1 MIMKVSSI
9 VDDVLEEYCGSRWGV
24 VSECPSLKLRTW
36 GSSVAIL
43 EFIPSGSNRSSKAG
57 ALAAESE
64 HKMKHAPPT
73 KEMDIDAG
81 GGRSS
86 ALAATKAA
94 RIEEKGEL
102 KKEKLS
108 GMTTFDGVWRA
119 LNDSCHLS
127 EASRGCELLVIA
139 CRAPLHVTAMEDK
152 EMSAK
157 VTSLLA
163 RVFKWEHKRDA
174 SSSSMEGG
182 STRVRQAIFTVNG
195 ERMATKAQLQLDGK
209 LQSLKQLTCGPL
221 SGAPGNLQHRDDESL
236 SFLLPSA
243 HSPPILMTAEATE
256 ESLHSTRSIMDAHA
270 LAEVEK
276 LENGE
281 IYNFVFIHY
290 FMTEYFTNLI
300 TLFILMK
307 DPLRWPKKL
316 SDHVYKYTAFE
327 SHNSV
332 VTSVANYISIG
343 TNHDGAW
350 ETMHATASPG
360 VTARLLMGPIL
371 GSVTSTSCII
381 MLEVDHG
388 TTCRAVLQNVLDP
401 TDIHEGNACF
411 DARTPNSI
419 TVTNLKPLCRYAYIV
434 HGTCQE
440 DSTICNGLIE
450 TRGNLRFFI
459 SCYSLTEYLSN
470 LMLLLHDY

>member
-1 MIMKVSSI
+1 MKVSSI

-43 EFIPSGSNRSSKAG
+43 EFIPSGSNSSSKAG

-81 GGRSS
+81 GGGSS

-276 LENGE
+276 LE
-281 IYNFVFIHY
+281 
-290 FMTEYFTNLI
+290 
-300 TLFILMK
+300 K

-316 SDHVYKYTAFE
+316 SDHVYKYTTFE

-343 TNHDGAW
+343 TNHNGAW

-371 GSVTSTSCII
+371 GAIFFYF
-381 MLEVDHG
+381 
-388 TTCRAVLQNVLDP
+388 
-401 TDIHEGNACF
+401 AC
-411 DARTPNSI
+411 D
-419 TVTNLKPLCRYAYIV
+419 
-434 HGTCQE
+434 
-440 DSTICNGLIE
+440 
-450 TRGNLRFFI
+450 
-459 SCYSLTEYLSN
+459 
-470 LMLLLHDY
+470 